1 MGEYR
6 YFARVKFSHSEKTTP
21 ETEELTTDGFLISV
35 FVKGETSSL
44 AISLLF
50 SSPLLSTF
58 YISLSNSERE
68 LY

>member
-50 SSPLLSTF
+50 SSPLLS
-58 YISLSNSERE
+58 SLLSTSR
-68 LY
+68 